1 SLATF
6 VLVGRLQPKMATLSF
21 FDKSSVLTASI
32 VAMAVLSFCSITLAS
47 PIDAQDFVD
56 LDSLTFD
63 KFQAKVIRFRLPV
76 KTVQGFDDDDGG
88 DDDAQ
93 YDDDDAQYDDDD
105 GG

>member
-1 SLATF
+1 
-6 VLVGRLQPKMATLSF
+6 MATLSF

-76 KTVQGFDDDDGG
+76 KTVQGCGKGKDKKVGWLLTLNTCLVLCRKI
-88 DDDAQ
+88 
-93 YDDDDAQYDDDD
+93 
-105 GG
+105 